1 MNKGFTLVELL
12 AVIVI
17 IMAVSLITTVSINNI
32 LRDSKKKFNKLQ
44 KNIIVDAT
52 GMWLVDHLDL
62 IPDEGT
68 TCIYITLEELEASGA
83 INDLKNLNTLEE
95 LPAEM
100 KIKVD
105 ITDTVK
111 YNITVDAKSVNGCYH
126 VQEYVPQNTS
136 VEVGA

>member
-62 IPDEGT
+62 IPDEST

-95 LPAEM
+95 LPDEM

-111 YNITVDAKSVNGCYH
+111 YNITVDAKNVNGCYH

-136 VEVGA
+136 VEVGV